1 MYSQGFFYGRDRVLI
16 FFLFYQKRSPGDEVE
31 SLTLKNQSFLM
42 ILKLSALSN
51 INVKNKTWYKVA
63 NIASP
68 KSSLHRSL
76 RAFSIIFFCIK

>member
-42 ILKLSALSN
+42 SALSN
-51 INVKNKTWYKVA
+51 INVKNKTWHKVA

>member
-51 INVKNKTWYKVA
+51 INVKNKA
-63 NIASP
+63 
-68 KSSLHRSL
+68 
-76 RAFSIIFFCIK
+76 